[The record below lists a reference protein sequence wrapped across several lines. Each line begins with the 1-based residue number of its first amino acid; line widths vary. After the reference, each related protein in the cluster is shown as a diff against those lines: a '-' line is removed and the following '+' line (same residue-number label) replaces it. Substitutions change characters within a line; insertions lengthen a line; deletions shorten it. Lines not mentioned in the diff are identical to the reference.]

1 MGVPSTTNIPKET
14 VSFLDAAPIPKPGV
28 LLQVRAGRV
37 KKGALGGEITSAIYK
52 QRHDG
57 PIFCSATGVL
67 GDEHAS
73 SRHGGVERA
82 VHQYNP
88 DHYPDWRAENPPEP
102 DLYDVG
108 AYGENLVTTNM
119 NDDNVCIGDIYK
131 LGDNVLLEVSEPR
144 HPCFKLNSRFKWP
157 QALKRT
163 IRTGRAGWNMRVLK
177 TGDICKGDTIS
188 LLERPYPKWS
198 VLNVQRVVRARNVS
212 LNLLA
217 ECTQL
222 PMTDLFLDIAKERLR
237 SAPKAY
243 TLVDTRLIAQRV
255 RKLTFALKEP
265 LTLVNAAFDAYA
277 FAQIKFGGEV
287 KFERS
292 YSIVDGDIYKFS
304 LGVSLDRQSRGGS
317 AYLHN
322 ELKIGDEIEM
332 SPGSNPGAIENDE
345 KCDESLTR
353 ILIVGGIG
361 ITAFLPSM
369 RDWESK
375 SLPYYLHYAIRSPEE
390 AAFLDQLPKSKTTL
404 YCRSEGPRL
413 DIRSVIP
420 KPSQD
425 GAYNARIFSCGPSSM
440 MKECGKI
447 AKELGYL
454 DHLLHF
460 EDFGNGGGGD
470 LGEPF
475 EVEVDEPDSNRHE
488 TVTVPPNK
496 TLLDVLNDAGFDILY
511 SCKSGACGACKVA
524 LCEGKVDYK
533 STSLLDKEKGRALQ
547 ACVDRGIGRLKIEVD

>member
-14 VSFLDAAPIPKPGV
+14 VSHLDAGPIPKPGI

-57 PIFCSATGVL
+57 PIFCSAIGVL

-157 QALKRT
+157 RALKRT

-188 LLERPYPKWS
+188 LLERPYPRWS
-198 VLNVQRVVRARNVS
+198 VLNVQRVIRARNVS

-237 SAPKAY
+237 SAPKTY
-243 TLVDTRLIAQRV
+243 TLVDARLVAQRV
-255 RKLTFALKEP
+255 MKLTFALKEP

-277 FAQIKFGGEV
+277 FAQIKFGGGV

-361 ITAFLPSM
+361 ITAFMPSM

-375 SLPYYLHYAIRSPEE
+375 SLPYYLHYAIRSLEE
-390 AAFLDQLPKSKTTL
+390 AAFLDQLPKSKATL

-413 DIRSVIP
+413 NIRSVIP
-420 KPSQD
+420 KPSHD

-440 MKECGKI
+440 MKECEKI
-447 AKELGYL
+447 AKELGYP

-547 ACVDRGIGRLKIEVD
+547 ACVDRGIGRLKIEID

>member
-14 VSFLDAAPIPKPGV
+14 VSHLDAAPIPKPGI

-73 SRHGGVERA
+73 SRHGGTERA

-157 QALKRT
+157 RALKRT

-198 VLNVQRVVRARNVS
+198 VLNVQRVIRARNVS

-243 TLVDTRLIAQRV
+243 TLVDARLVAQRV

-322 ELKIGDEIEM
+322 KLKIGDEIEM

-375 SLPYYLHYAIRSPEE
+375 SLPYYLHYAIRSLEE

-440 MKECGKI
+440 MKECEKI
-447 AKELGYL
+447 AKELGYP

-475 EVEVDEPDSNRHE
+475 GVEVDEPDSNRHE

-547 ACVDRGIGRLKIEVD
+547 ACVDRGIGRLKIEID

>member
-14 VSFLDAAPIPKPGV
+14 VSLLDAAPIPKSGI

-37 KKGALGGEITSAIYK
+37 KQGALGGEITSAIYK

-73 SRHGGVERA
+73 SRHGGTERA

-157 QALKRT
+157 RALKRT

-198 VLNVQRVVRARNVS
+198 VLNVQRVIRARNVS

-222 PMTDLFLDIAKERLR
+222 PMTDLFLNIAKERLR
-237 SAPKAY
+237 SAPKTY
-243 TLVDTRLIAQRV
+243 TLVDARLVAQRV
-255 RKLTFALKEP
+255 MKLTFALKEP

-375 SLPYYLHYAIRSPEE
+375 SLPYYLHYAIRSLEE
-390 AAFLDQLPKSKTTL
+390 AAFLDQLPKSKATL

-413 DIRSVIP
+413 NIRSVIP

-440 MKECGKI
+440 MKECEKI
-447 AKELGYL
+447 AKELGYP

-547 ACVDRGIGRLKIEVD
+547 ACVDRGIGRLKIEID

>member
-14 VSFLDAAPIPKPGV
+14 VSHLDNAPIPKPGI

-52 QRHDG
+52 QGHDG

-73 SRHGGVERA
+73 NRHGGTERA

-131 LGDNVLLEVSEPR
+131 LGDDVLLEISEPR

-157 QALKRT
+157 RALKRT

-198 VLNVQRVVRARNVS
+198 VLNVQRVIRARNVS

-237 SAPKAY
+237 SAPKTY
-243 TLVDTRLIAQRV
+243 TLVDALLVAQRI

-265 LTLVNAAFDAYA
+265 LSLVNPAFDPHA
-277 FAQIKFGGEV
+277 FAQVKFGRETE
-287 KFERS
+287 FERS

-332 SPGSNPGAIENDE
+332 SPGSNPGAMENDA

-353 ILIVGGIG
+353 VLIVGGIG

-375 SLPYYLHYAIRSPEE
+375 GLPYHLHYAIRSLEE

-404 YCRSEGPRL
+404 YCRSEGQRL
-413 DIRSVIP
+413 DIRSVIL

-425 GAYNARIFSCGPSSM
+425 GAYNARIFSCGPSGM
-440 MKECGKI
+440 MKECENI
-447 AKELGYL
+447 AKELGYP

-460 EDFGNGGGGD
+460 EDFGSGGGGD

-475 EVEVDEPDSNRHE
+475 EVEVDEPDSKRHE

-496 TLLDVLNDAGFDILY
+496 TLLDVLNDAGFDVLY

-533 STSLLDKEKGRALQ
+533 STSLFEKEKGRALQ
-547 ACVDRGIGRLKIEVD
+547 ACVDRGIGRLKIEID

>member
-14 VSFLDAAPIPKPGV
+14 VSLLDAAPIPKSGI

-37 KKGALGGEITSAIYK
+37 KQGALGGEITSAIYK

-73 SRHGGVERA
+73 SRHGGTERA

-131 LGDNVLLEVSEPR
+131 LGENVLLEVSEPR

-157 QALKRT
+157 RALKRT

-188 LLERPYPKWS
+188 LLERPFPKWS
-198 VLNVQRVVRARNVS
+198 VLNVQRVIRARNVS

-237 SAPKAY
+237 SAPKTY
-243 TLVDTRLIAQRV
+243 TLVDARLVAQRV
-255 RKLTFALKEP
+255 MKLTFALKEP

-375 SLPYYLHYAIRSPEE
+375 SLPYYLHYAIRSLEE

-425 GAYNARIFSCGPSSM
+425 GAYNARVFSCGPSSM
-440 MKECGKI
+440 MKECEKI
-447 AKELGYL
+447 ARELGYP

-524 LCEGKVDYK
+524 LREGKVDYK

-547 ACVDRGIGRLKIEVD
+547 ACVDRGIGRLKIEID

>member
-1 MGVPSTTNIPKET
+1 MGVPSKINIPKET
-14 VSFLDAAPIPKPGV
+14 VSHLDTAPTPKPGV
-28 LLQVRAGRV
+28 LLQVRAGKV

-52 QRHDG
+52 QRQDG
-57 PIFCSATGVL
+57 PVFCSATGVL

-73 SRHGGVERA
+73 SGHGGTERA

-119 NDDNVCIGDIYK
+119 NDDNVCIGDIYE
-131 LGDNVLLEVSEPR
+131 LGDDVLLEVSEPR
-144 HPCFKLNSRFKWP
+144 HPCFKLNSRFRWP
-157 QALKRT
+157 RALKRT

-177 TGDICKGDTIS
+177 TGTICKGDTIS
-188 LLERPYPKWS
+188 LRERPYPEWS
-198 VLNVQRVVRARNVS
+198 VLNVQRVLRARNVS

-237 SAPKAY
+237 SAPKTY
-243 TLVDTRLIAQRV
+243 TLVDACLVAQRV
-255 RKLTFALKEP
+255 RKLTFALKEH
-265 LTLVNAAFDAYA
+265 LTFVNPEFDPYA
-277 FAQIKFGGEV
+277 FAQIKFGGGKE
-287 KFERS
+287 FERS
-292 YSIVDGDIYKFS
+292 YSIVDGDIYRFS

-332 SPGSNPGAIENDE
+332 FPGSNPAAMENDA
-345 KCDESLTR
+345 KCEESITR
-353 ILIVGGIG
+353 VLIVGGIG

-375 SLPYYLHYAIRSPEE
+375 GLPYHLHYAVPSLEE
-390 AAFLDQLPKSKTTL
+390 AAFLDQLPKDKTTF
-404 YCRSEGPRL
+404 YIRSEGQRL
-413 DIRSVIP
+413 NIRNAIP
-420 KPSQD
+420 KPGHD
-425 GAYNARIFSCGPSSM
+425 GIYSARIFSCGPSGM
-440 MKECGKI
+440 MKECESI
-447 AKELGYL
+447 ANELGYP
-454 DHLLHF
+454 DHMLHF

-470 LGEPF
+470 LGESF

-488 TVTVPPNK
+488 TMTVPPNK
-496 TLLDVLNDAGFDILY
+496 TLLDVLNDAGFDVLY
-511 SCKSGACGACKVA
+511 SCKSGACGACKVE
-524 LCEGKVDYK
+524 LSEGKVDYK
-533 STSLLDKEKGRALQ
+533 STALLDKEKGRALQ
-547 ACVDRGIGRLKIEVD
+547 ACVDRGIGRLKIEID

>member
-14 VSFLDAAPIPKPGV
+14 VSLLDAAPIPKSGI

-37 KKGALGGEITSAIYK
+37 KQGALGGEITSAIYK

-73 SRHGGVERA
+73 SRHGGTERA

-157 QALKRT
+157 RALKRT

-198 VLNVQRVVRARNVS
+198 VLNVQRVIRARNVS

-237 SAPKAY
+237 SAPKTY
-243 TLVDTRLIAQRV
+243 TLVDARLVAQRV
-255 RKLTFALKEP
+255 MKLTFALKEP
-265 LTLVNAAFDAYA
+265 LTFVNAAFDAYA

-375 SLPYYLHYAIRSPEE
+375 SLPYYLHYAIRSLEE

-440 MKECGKI
+440 MKECEKI
-447 AKELGYL
+447 AKELGYP

-547 ACVDRGIGRLKIEVD
+547 ACVDRGIGRLKIEID

>member
-14 VSFLDAAPIPKPGV
+14 VSHLDTAPIPKPGV

-73 SRHGGVERA
+73 SRHGGTERA

-88 DHYPDWRAENPPEP
+88 DHYPDWRSENPPEP

-119 NDDNVCIGDIYK
+119 NDDNVCIGDTYQ
-131 LGDNVLLEVSEPR
+131 LGKDVVLEVSEPR

-157 QALKRT
+157 RALKRT

-177 TGDICKGDTIS
+177 TGNICKGDTIS
-188 LLERPYPKWS
+188 LLDRPYPKWS
-198 VLNVQRVVRARNVS
+198 VLNVQRVIRARNVS

-237 SAPKAY
+237 SAPKTY
-243 TLVDTRLIAQRV
+243 TLVDARLVAQRV

-265 LTLVNAAFDAYA
+265 LTLVNPAFDPYA
-277 FAQIKFGGEV
+277 FAQITFGRET

-322 ELKIGDEIEM
+322 ELKIGDEIAM
-332 SPGSNPGAIENDE
+332 FPGTNPSARENDD
-345 KCDESLTR
+345 KCDQSLTR

-361 ITAFLPSM
+361 ITAFLPPM

-375 SLPYYLHYAIRSPEE
+375 GLPYHLHYAVRSLEE
-390 AAFLDQLPKSKTTL
+390 AAFLDQLPKNKTAL
-404 YCRSEGPRL
+404 YCRSDCERL
-413 DIRSVIP
+413 DIRNVIP
-420 KPSQD
+420 KPSHN
-425 GAYNARIFSCGPSSM
+425 GTYNARIFSCGPSGM
-440 MKECGKI
+440 MKECANI
-447 AKELGYL
+447 ANELGYPE
-454 DHLLHF
+454 HMLHF

-470 LGEPF
+470 LGDTF
-475 EVEVDEPDSNRHE
+475 EVQVDEPDSNRHE
-488 TVTVPPNK
+488 TMTVPPNK

-524 LCEGKVDYK
+524 VCEGEVEYK
-533 STSLLDKEKGRALQ
+533 STALLEKEKGRALQ
-547 ACVDRGIGRLKIEVD
+547 ACVDRGIGRLKIEID

>member
-14 VSFLDAAPIPKPGV
+14 VSHLDAGPIPKPGI

-57 PIFCSATGVL
+57 PIFCSAIGVL

-157 QALKRT
+157 RALKRT

-188 LLERPYPKWS
+188 LLERPYPRWS
-198 VLNVQRVVRARNVS
+198 VLNVQRVIRARNVS

-237 SAPKAY
+237 SALKAY
-243 TLVDTRLIAQRV
+243 TLVDARLVAQRV

-304 LGVSLDRQSRGGS
+304 LGISLDRQSRGGS

-332 SPGSNPGAIENDE
+332 SPRSNPGAIENDE

-375 SLPYYLHYAIRSPEE
+375 SLPYYLHYAIRSLEE

-440 MKECGKI
+440 MKECEKI
-447 AKELGYL
+447 AKELGYP

-524 LCEGKVDYK
+524 LREGKVDYK

-547 ACVDRGIGRLKIEVD
+547 ACVDRGIGRLKIEID